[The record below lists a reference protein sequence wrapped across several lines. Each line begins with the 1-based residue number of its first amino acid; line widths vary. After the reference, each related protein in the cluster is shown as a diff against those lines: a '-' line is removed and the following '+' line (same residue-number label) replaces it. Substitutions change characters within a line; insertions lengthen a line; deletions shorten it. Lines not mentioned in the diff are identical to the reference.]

1 MNKINLLHI
10 SIILLLMIILAFF
23 LYQYRSSIPKKI
35 NISEDIEIEELPK
48 TDQAMQDINNKMKK
62 VICSIETEKLSS
74 EDYYNYVSGKGVGKK
89 ANCSIL
95 LKMDG
100 EYYEI
105 KTLLEGNVQVSKVN
119 FVGCVKSK
127 YIKEGYELLLYD
139 KEKQKIYTYIG
150 GTNERKN

>member
-10 SIILLLMIILAFF
+10 SIMLLLMIALIFF
-23 LYQYRSSIPKKI
+23 VYQYISSIPRKI
-35 NISEDIEIEELPK
+35 QISEDTEIEELPK
-48 TDQAMQDINNKMKK
+48 TDHAMQDINSKMKK
-62 VICSIETEKLSS
+62 AVCAIETEKLLT

-105 KTLLEGNVQVSKVN
+105 KTLLEGDVQSSKVN

-127 YIKEGYELLLYD
+127 YLKEGYELLLYD
-139 KEKQKIYTYIG
+139 KEKQKKYIS
-150 GTNERKN
+150 K